1 MSMSAIRR
9 AFQEAVG
16 AKGTLIAARM
26 KNEEGGKY
34 QRLEFEVRP
43 SVGLTDL
50 LGESF
55 PARTDLV
62 AAARGM
68 GQAYAATQE

>member
-16 AKGTLIAARM
+16 SKGALIAARM
-26 KNEEGGKY
+26 RNEEGGKY
-34 QRLEFEVRP
+34 QRLEFEIQPKSGPV
-43 SVGLTDL
+43 DL
-50 LGESF
+50 IGESF
-55 PARTDLV
+55 PAKTDLT

-68 GQAYAATQE
+68 GQSYAATQE